1 MQGRK
6 LGLAL
11 GSGAARGLAHIGVL
25 QALTTHHIP
34 VSAIAGS
41 SMGSL
46 VGALYASGIPPKY
59 MEGLACALRF
69 RHWVD
74 FTVPK
79 MGLISGE
86 RIREMVALLTR
97 NEMIEDLPVP
107 LAIVATELL
116 GRKSVTFRAGNAADA
131 VRASISIPG
140 IFVPFVMNGGIFVD
154 GGVLDRVPVEAA
166 YNLGADFVIAVDVG
180 SGRSDYKPESM
191 IDVIVQSLDVMQDF
205 GTGQS
210 TRADITIVPELDDIG
225 PSQFHKAKQAIDAG
239 YEAVMKVMEQ
249 LRGVVRE
256 VKSDIEDEGNHSAV
270 LHERSRTDE

>member
-25 QALTTHHIP
+25 LALTENHIP
-34 VSAIAGS
+34 VHAIAGS

-46 VGALYASGIPPKY
+46 VGALYAAGIPPSY

-86 RIREMVALLTR
+86 RIREMIALLTR
-97 NEMIEDLPVP
+97 NETIEDMPVP

-116 GRKSVTFRAGNAADA
+116 GRKSVTFRAGNVADA

-140 IFVPFVMNGGIFVD
+140 IFVPFTMNGGIYVD
-154 GGVLDRVPVEAA
+154 GGVLERVPVSAA
-166 YNLGADFVIAVDVG
+166 YNLGADFVLAVDVG
-180 SGRSDYKPESM
+180 SGRANYKPESM

-205 GTGQS
+205 GTGQGMS
-210 TRADITIVPELDDIG
+210 ADIMIVPELEDVG
-225 PSQFHKAKQAIDAG
+225 PSHFHKAKRAIDAG
-239 YEAVMKVMEQ
+239 YEAVMKVVEQ
-249 LRGVVRE
+249 LQEQCG
-256 VKSDIEDEGNHSAV
+256 KQNP
-270 LHERSRTDE
+270 T